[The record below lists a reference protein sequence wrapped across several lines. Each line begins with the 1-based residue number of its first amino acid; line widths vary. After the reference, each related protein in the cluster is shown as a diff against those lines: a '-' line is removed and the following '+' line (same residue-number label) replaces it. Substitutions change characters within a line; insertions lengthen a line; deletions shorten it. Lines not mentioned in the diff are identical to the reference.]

1 MAMTPDLLVT
11 VLGKPGCHLCEQAAI
26 DVAAVCEPRG
36 VAWQEVSILGD
47 PALVDRYAEEIP
59 VVLINGAQHTFLR
72 VDRQRLDDALTTYL
86 GE

>member
-1 MAMTPDLLVT
+1 V
-11 VLGKPGCHLCEQAAI
+11 G
-26 DVAAVCEPRG
+26 
-36 VAWQEVSILGD
+36 WQEVSILGD